1 VEAPAGI
8 FGRVLPEPG
17 TYGSAASVDPALRI
31 LRRSAGLSYRGL
43 GTVYACPFKFL
54 GASAPL
60 S

>member
-1 VEAPAGI
+1 MEAPAGI

-43 GTVYACPFKFL
+43 
-54 GASAPL
+54 
-60 S
+60 